1 MLDQMY
7 GVNESIP
14 AAYNVVVTVTVLQ
27 LIFVLC
33 VCCLSVQ
40 VNRTHSSL
48 YLFFPHHHVMST
60 HSSYLLM
67 RSVGGKL
74 YRFSLI
80 FLS

>member
-33 VCCLSVQ
+33 VCCLAVQ
-40 VNRTHSSL
+40 VTVLILRFI
-48 YLFFPHHHVMST
+48 YFFPINHHVMST
-60 HSSYLLM
+60 HSLIVSFDEEC
-67 RSVGGKL
+67 RGKT
-74 YRFSLI
+74 
-80 FLS
+80 LSF